1 MGVTVT
7 IPFEQIKEMVKQLSS
22 SEVAELKAQLEAI
35 AKPVESTKSELQELL
50 LKGPVM
56 DENQLEEIKRNRE
69 RINEWRRQR

>member
-1 MGVTVT
+1 MGVTVS

-56 DENQLEEIKRNRE
+56 DENQLEEIKKNRE
-69 RINEWRRQR
+69 RINEWRK